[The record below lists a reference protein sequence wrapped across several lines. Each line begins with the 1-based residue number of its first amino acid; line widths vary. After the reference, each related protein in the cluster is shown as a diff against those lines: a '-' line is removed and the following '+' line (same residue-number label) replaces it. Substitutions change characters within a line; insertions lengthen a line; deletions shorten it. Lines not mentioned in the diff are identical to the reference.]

1 LTPWRC
7 RPPPAP
13 RRSPTCPDGRSNL
26 EDAGAGASQI
36 RLSYSRVADD
46 LIDEGIRRIADVVK
60 SAL

>member
-1 LTPWRC
+1 MPG
-7 RPPPAP
+7 RPFYLA
-13 RRSPTCPDGRSNL
+13 
-26 EDAGAGASQI
+26 DAGAGASQI